1 MDAAVTP
8 LPWVSTIVVTMNRT
22 NSLAAENRLRCLLLE
37 DVVDD
42 DDDDDALEEDEMDG
56 GTAFPPVEDVAK

>member
-1 MDAAVTP
+1 MIDAAVTP

-42 DDDDDALEEDEMDG
+42 DDDALEEDELDG